1 MLDFVVGIGVLGLGM
16 VCLGLIAIF
25 AMIREVLLKKERDE
39 WTRRFERRNRK
50 EFEDRGI

>member
-1 MLDFVVGIGVLGLGM
+1 MDDTSISLIVGCAAVGML
-16 VCLGLIAIF
+16 CIF

-50 EFEDRGI
+50 EWWEK